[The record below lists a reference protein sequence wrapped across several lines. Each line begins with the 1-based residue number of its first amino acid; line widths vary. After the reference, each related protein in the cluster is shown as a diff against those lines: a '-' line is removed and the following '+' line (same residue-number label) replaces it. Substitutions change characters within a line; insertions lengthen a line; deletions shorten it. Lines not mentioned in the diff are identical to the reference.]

1 MTVSRKL
8 ERQIRRHLSAKEA
21 DTLLAAFAAPSPA
34 QKAGNVTALM
44 RAVNATYGLFEE
56 RAKLSGRA
64 LDVCSA
70 EFFDVIA
77 ARDALTLSIRT
88 VLDSLGQAFVF
99 FDNRGICSDIY
110 SKACLTLLEK
120 KPGGMHV
127 GEVLGL
133 DAEGRQRMQELVDVV
148 FDGKSTIFPF
158 DELMRF
164 APKRY
169 AHSGAV
175 AVALD
180 YRPMYG
186 PDGKLSAILLIA
198 ADISKDVAA
207 QEEIRIK
214 EARIARMLRIAK
226 DKMAFVGF
234 LRKVEQVLLPP
245 SGRKQSMED
254 FSRDVH
260 TLKGMSKFFHLD
272 ILSGILHEMEN
283 EMKVRENVTVQEM
296 LDLCHEVVS
305 TLFEEARGYGREIW
319 GNDFEIQEDVV
330 TLPVS
335 DATEFGRELRAQG
348 AQGIAFMYFQKIVAK
363 PVRDLLIPFETQLS
377 FFGVMAEK
385 KISVTMPSSG
395 EIRVYSP
402 VYKDFFDSL
411 VHVARN
417 IVDHAAEPPEQ
428 RAAAEKTP
436 ELNVWV
442 DVAYGPFK
450 HTMVVTIADDGA
462 GIDTARLREKLG
474 AQANG
479 ESEEAVLQHIFDPR
493 VSTRNQVSEE
503 SGRGIGLNA
512 VKAVVEKLSG
522 SVHVD
527 SHLGKGTSLTVRLP
541 IIWEPN

>member
-1 MTVSRKL
+1 MTVSNKL
-8 ERQIRRHLSAKEA
+8 ERQIRRHLSGKEA
-21 DTLLAAFAAPSPA
+21 DTLLASFSPGEGA
-34 QKAGNVTALM
+34 QKAGNVTALLH
-44 RAVNATYGLFEE
+44 AVNETYGALAARE
-56 RAKLSGRA
+56 KLAARR
-64 LDVCSA
+64 LDVCSS
-70 EFFDVIA
+70 EFLDIIA
-77 ARDALTLSIRT
+77 QRDALTQSIRT

-99 FDNRGICSDIY
+99 FDSKGVCSDIH

-120 KPGGMHV
+120 NPGGKHV

-133 DAEGRQRMQELVDVV
+133 DAEGRQRVQELIDVV

-164 APKRY
+164 APRRY
-169 AHSGAV
+169 AHSGAMT
-175 AVALD
+175 VALD

-186 PDGKLSAILLIA
+186 ANGKLSAILLVA
-198 ADISKDVAA
+198 ADISKDIAA
-207 QEEIRIK
+207 QEEIRLK

-245 SGRKQSMED
+245 TGRKQQMED
-254 FSRDVH
+254 FARDIH

-283 EMKVRENVTVQEM
+283 EMKVREKVTVQEM

-305 TLFEEARGYGREIW
+305 GLFEEARGYGREIW

-377 FFGVMAEK
+377 FFAVMAEK
-385 KISVTMPSSG
+385 GVSVTMPSSG
-395 EIRVYSP
+395 EIKVYSP

-417 IVDHAAEPPEQ
+417 IVDHASEPPGE
-428 RAAAEKTP
+428 RAGAGKTP
-436 ELNVWV
+436 DLNVWV

-450 HTMVVTIADDGA
+450 HTMVLTIADDGA
-462 GIDTARLREKLG
+462 GIDAARLREKLG
-474 AQANG
+474 AHVNG
-479 ESEEAVLQHIFDPR
+479 ESDEALLQHIFDPR
-493 VSTRNQVSEE
+493 VSTRNEVSEE

-512 VKAVVEKLSG
+512 VKAVVERLSG
-522 SVHVD
+522 SIHVD
-527 SHLGKGTSLTVRLP
+527 SQRGKGTSLTVRLP